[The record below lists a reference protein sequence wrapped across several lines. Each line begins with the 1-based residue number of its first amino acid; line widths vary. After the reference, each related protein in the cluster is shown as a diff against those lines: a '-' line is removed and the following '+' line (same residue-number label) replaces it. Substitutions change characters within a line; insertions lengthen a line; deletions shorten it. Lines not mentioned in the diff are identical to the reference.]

1 MFIDKEN
8 YKDIYNLLEN
18 INNFN
23 IDIYLDDI
31 TFINLSYKKNVNEIN
46 LIYFFDKI
54 VIQNL
59 ILFLTKKYK
68 NITVKKNKDLIY
80 NFIQR
85 DYILELKLDK
95 IIIINILKKSL
106 ENYEDNTLFYNIKQ
120 KQLYLTEDK
129 YLNELE
135 SIEKY
140 TINFIKSP
148 YYILNIII
156 FYLISNDKIFNTL
169 IEEFIEQYK
178 TDIILINIFNFK
190 NEEYRKE
197 LLIFIKRIY
206 INNIQENLIKLLEDK
221 KYLIKILFNKEKII
235 YYNLSTDTI
244 ESFLKIVLINI
255 YNIVNKDYIDYIKNI
270 KKEQNSFNFLFDNN
284 NLSVYRQLTKLKK
297 DFSVDDKNLNY
308 NVKTFVDI
316 MSIMFHNRKDINYDI
331 ESIKMAII
339 FKNYNHVNKDFLKKE
354 VFDLYNKI
362 IEYIS
367 LDNKINKN
375 NYFFKMINND
385 FLINFEYNNY
395 YKITQIKKDFINK
408 KDNIDIIDYQDS
420 FGLLYEHLYINK
432 FELEEDKENMNE
444 ICQDFLNSILSNIR
458 SNKLLNL
465 DNNSKNEDISI
476 NVDEIDK
483 IEKKEKINKKDNK
496 LVNKDK
502 EEYLKLKIFN
512 NLINSDYFNFELL
525 TNYTIYNMNDYN
537 EDIIDILYY
546 YYQDKI

>member
-120 KQLYLTEDK
+120 NQLYLTEDK

-135 SIEKY
+135 SIENY
-140 TINFIKSP
+140 TIDFIKCP

-156 FYLISNDKIFNTL
+156 FYLISNEKIFSIL

-178 TDIILINIFNFK
+178 NDIILKNIFNFK
-190 NEEYRKE
+190 NDEYRRE
-197 LLIFIKRIY
+197 LFIFIKRIY
-206 INNIQENLIKLLEDK
+206 INNIQENFIKLLEEK
-221 KYLIKILFNKEKII
+221 KYLIKILFNKEEII

-244 ESFLKIVLINI
+244 ESFLKIILINI

-270 KKEQNSFNFLFDNN
+270 KKEQNSFNFLFDSN
-284 NLSVYRQLTKLKK
+284 NLLIYRELKKLKK
-297 DFSVDDKNLNY
+297 DFNVDDKNLNY

-316 MSIMFHNRKDINYDI
+316 MSIMFYNRKDINYDI
-331 ESIKMAII
+331 ESIKMALI
-339 FKNYNHVNKDFLKKE
+339 FKNYNYVNKDFLKKE

-362 IEYIS
+362 IEYLN
-367 LDNKINKN
+367 LDNKMSEN
-375 NYFFKMINND
+375 NYFYKMINNN

-395 YKITQIKKDFINK
+395 NKITQIKQDFINK

-420 FGLLYEHLYINK
+420 FGLLYEHLYINN
-432 FELEEDKENMNE
+432 FELEEDKDNMNE

-465 DNNSKNEDISI
+465 DNNSKNNDIDI

-483 IEKKEKINKKDNK
+483 IEKKERINKKDNK

-502 EEYLKLKIFN
+502 EEYLKLKVFN
-512 NLINSDYFNFELL
+512 NLINSDYFNLELL
-525 TNYTIYNMNDYN
+525 SNYIIYNMNDYN
-537 EDIIDILYY
+537 EDIEDILYY

>member
-367 LDNKINKN
+367 LDNKINEN